1 MATYTLTVPRDV
13 WVNDACS
20 AVITPANENGGT
32 SGEMES
38 VRVLLSMSSSTEE
51 ENDPYS
57 QFDTELT
64 LDGWLDDKITFS
76 FRDFARSAYNY
87 GMDYITMQ
95 IVEEEEEE
103 EETEAEVE
111 GEAGIKT
118 IYLHGGIRPAET
130 IYPLTEY
137 RVAEGEDEQPVYFV
151 GKGLTLYGV
160 NENTCPPP
168 GNLHEEET
176 SALRTLKREGTE
188 SDNPLL
194 WYACASLPVG
204 SYRFTAPGGVTRVV
218 KVRALQE
225 PCEKIKARWTG
236 MFGFEKAWV
245 FEAGTEQLT
254 AEDNVDFYDM
264 ETIGYPHRSGYR
276 MTVTG
281 ISRGLT
287 MEQRRYLSDIGGA
300 NDLRV
305 DWIQDDLPARVG
317 SAPSVSLGG
326 YRFRCFRYILPVACC
341 FLMFHVK
348 QKK

>member
-76 FRDFARSAYNY
+76 FRDFARSAYSY

-95 IVEEEEEE
+95 IVEEEEA
-103 EETEAEVE
+103 EAEAEAE
-111 GEAGIKT
+111 GDIKT

-168 GNLHEEET
+168 GKSQEGKTN
-176 SALRTLKREGTE
+176 ALRTLKREGTE

-287 MEQRRYLSDIGGA
+287 MEQRRYLSDIGVA

-326 YRFRCFRYILPVACC
+326 TVSDVSVTFYLLHVA
-341 FLMFHVK
+341 F
-348 QKK
+348 

>member
-1 MATYTLTVPRDV
+1 MATYTLTVDPDV
-13 WVNDACS
+13 WVDDACF
-20 AVITPANENGGT
+20 AVITSLNGDEDT
-32 SGEMES
+32 SEEETES
-38 VRVLLSMSSSTEE
+38 VTVLLSMSSDTEGE

-64 LDGWLDDKITFS
+64 LDGWIDDKITFS

-87 GMDYITMQ
+87 GMNYITMQ
-95 IVEEEEEE
+95 IVEQEEEQEQAEE
-103 EETEAEVE
+103 
-111 GEAGIKT
+111 GGIKT
-118 IYLHGGIRPAET
+118 IYLHGGIRPGET

-137 RVAEGEDEQPVYFV
+137 RVAEAGDEQPVYFV
-151 GKGLTLYGV
+151 GKGLTLYGAGS
-160 NENTCPPP
+160 ENTCPPP
-168 GNLHEEET
+168 GNSQGEEI
-176 SALRTLKREGTE
+176 SALCTSKREGAG
-188 SDNPLL
+188 SDDPLL
-194 WYACASLPVG
+194 WYACTSLSVG
-204 SYRFTAPGGVTRVV
+204 SYRFTAPGGVSRLI

-245 FEAGTEQLT
+245 FEATTEQLT

-276 MTVTG
+276 MTVAG

-287 MEQRRYLSDIGGA
+287 MEQRRYLADIGVA

-326 YRFRCFRYILPVACC
+326 TVSDVSVTFYLLHVA
-341 FLMFHVK
+341 F
-348 QKK
+348 

>member
-13 WVNDACS
+13 WVDDACS
-20 AVITPANENGGT
+20 AVITPANENGE
-32 SGEMES
+32 EMES
-38 VRVLLSMSSSTEE
+38 VRVLLSMSSSTEEEEE

-64 LDGWLDDKITFS
+64 LDGWIDDQITFS

-87 GMDYITMQ
+87 GMDCITMQ
-95 IVEEEEEE
+95 IVEE
-103 EETEAEVE
+103 TE
-111 GEAGIKT
+111 GEAEAEGEADIKT

-137 RVAEGEDEQPVYFV
+137 RVAESEDKQPVYFV
-151 GKGLTLYGV
+151 GKGLTLYGTS
-160 NENTCPPP
+160 ENTCPPP
-168 GNLHEEET
+168 GNLREEKT
-176 SALRTLKREGTE
+176 GALRTLKREGTG
-188 SDNPLL
+188 SDDPLL

-204 SYRFTAPGGVTRVV
+204 SYRFTAPGGVSRLV

-254 AEDNVDFYDM
+254 AEDTIDFYDM

-287 MEQRRYLSDIGGA
+287 MEQRRYLSDIGVA

-326 YRFRCFRYILPVACC
+326 TVSDVSVTFYLLHVA
-341 FLMFHVK
+341 F
-348 QKK
+348 

>member
-1 MATYTLTVPRDV
+1 MATYTLTVDPDV
-13 WVNDACS
+13 WVDDACF
-20 AVITPANENGGT
+20 AVITSLNGDEDT
-32 SGEMES
+32 SEEETES
-38 VRVLLSMSSSTEE
+38 VRVLLSMASGAEGE

-64 LDGWLDDKITFS
+64 LDGWIDDKITFS
-76 FRDFARSAYNY
+76 FRDFARSAYGYN
-87 GMDYITMQ
+87 MDFITMQ
-95 IVEEEEEE
+95 IVEQEEEEA
-103 EETEAEVE
+103 EAEE
-111 GEAGIKT
+111 DGIKT
-118 IYLHGGIRPAET
+118 IYLHGGIRPTET

-137 RVAEGEDEQPVYFV
+137 RVAEAGDEQPVYFV
-151 GKGLTLYGV
+151 GKGLTLYGTS
-160 NENTCPPP
+160 NNTCHPP
-168 GNLHEEET
+168 GNIQEEET
-176 SALRTLKREGTE
+176 NTLRARKRRDADG
-188 SDNPLL
+188 DDDALL
-194 WYACASLPVG
+194 WYACTSLGVG
-204 SYRFTAPGGVTRVV
+204 SYRFTAPGGISRLI

-245 FEAGTEQLT
+245 FEASTEQLT

-287 MEQRRYLSDIGGA
+287 MEQRRYLVDIGVA

-326 YRFRCFRYILPVACC
+326 TLSDVSVTFYLLHVA
-341 FLMFHVK
+341 F
-348 QKK
+348 

>member
-1 MATYTLTVPRDV
+1 MATYTLTVDPDV
-13 WVNDACS
+13 WVDDACF
-20 AVITPANENGGT
+20 AVITTLNGDEDT
-32 SGEMES
+32 SEEETES
-38 VRVLLSMSSSTEE
+38 VRVLLSMASGAEGE

-64 LDGWLDDKITFS
+64 LDGWIDDKITFS
-76 FRDFARSAYNY
+76 FRDFARSAYGYN
-87 GMDYITMQ
+87 MDFITMQ
-95 IVEEEEEE
+95 IVEQEEEEA
-103 EETEAEVE
+103 EAEE
-111 GEAGIKT
+111 DGIKT
-118 IYLHGGIRPAET
+118 IYLHGGIRPTET

-137 RVAEGEDEQPVYFV
+137 RVAEAGDEQPVYFV
-151 GKGLTLYGV
+151 GKGLTLYGTS
-160 NENTCPPP
+160 NNTCHPP
-168 GNLHEEET
+168 GNIQEEET
-176 SALRTLKREGTE
+176 NTLRARKRRDADG
-188 SDNPLL
+188 DDDALL
-194 WYACASLPVG
+194 WYACTSLGVG
-204 SYRFTAPGGVTRVV
+204 SYRFTAPGGISRLI

-245 FEAGTEQLT
+245 FEASTEQLT

-287 MEQRRYLSDIGGA
+287 MEQRRYLVDIGVA

-326 YRFRCFRYILPVACC
+326 TLSDVSVTFYLLHVA
-341 FLMFHVK
+341 F
-348 QKK
+348 

>member
-1 MATYTLTVPRDV
+1 MATYTVTVPRDV
-13 WVNDACS
+13 WVDDACS
-20 AVITPANENGGT
+20 AVITPANGNGDT
-32 SGEMES
+32 SEEMES
-38 VRVLLSMSSSTEE
+38 VRVLLSMSSSVGEEEE

-64 LDGWLDDKITFS
+64 LDGWIDDRITFS
-76 FRDFARSAYNY
+76 FRDFARSAYSY

-95 IVEEEEEE
+95 IVEE
-103 EETEAEVE
+103 TEAEAE
-111 GEAGIKT
+111 EEAEADIKT

-137 RVAEGEDEQPVYFV
+137 RVRDAEDEQPVYFV
-151 GKGLTLYGV
+151 GKGLTLYGT
-160 NENTCPPP
+160 NNNTCPPP
-168 GNLHEEET
+168 GNIPE
-176 SALRTLKREGTE
+176 EGTSGALSSRGRRQAKE
-188 SDNPLL
+188 GDDPLL
-194 WYACASLPVG
+194 WYACTSLQVG
-204 SYRFTAPGGVTRVV
+204 SYRFTAPGGVSRLI

-245 FEAGTEQLT
+245 FEAAAEQLT
-254 AEDNVDFYDM
+254 AEDTVDFYDM

-281 ISRGLT
+281 ISRALT
-287 MEQRRYLSDIGGA
+287 MEQRRYLADIGVA

-317 SAPSVSLGG
+317 SAPSISLTGTVSDVSITFYL
-326 YRFRCFRYILPVACC
+326 LHVA
-341 FLMFHVK
+341 F
-348 QKK
+348 

>member
-1 MATYTLTVPRDV
+1 MATYTLTVDPDV
-13 WVNDACS
+13 WVDDACF
-20 AVITPANENGGT
+20 AVITSLNGDEDT
-32 SGEMES
+32 SEEETES
-38 VRVLLSMSSSTEE
+38 VSVLLSMSSDTEGE

-64 LDGWLDDKITFS
+64 LDGWIDDKITFS

-87 GMDYITMQ
+87 GMDFITMQ

-103 EETEAEVE
+103 E
-111 GEAGIKT
+111 GEKKT
-118 IYLHGGIRPAET
+118 IYLHGGIRPHET

-137 RVAEGEDEQPVYFV
+137 RVIDADEEQPVYFV
-151 GKGLTLYGV
+151 GKGLTLYGTS
-160 NENTCPPP
+160 NNTCHPP
-168 GNLHEEET
+168 GNIQEEET
-176 SALRTLKREGTE
+176 NTLRARKRRDADG
-188 SDNPLL
+188 DDDALL
-194 WYACASLPVG
+194 WYACTSLGVG
-204 SYRFTAPGGVTRVV
+204 SYRFTAPGGISRLI

-245 FEAGTEQLT
+245 FEATTEQLT

-287 MEQRRYLSDIGGA
+287 MEQRRYLADIGVA

-326 YRFRCFRYILPVACC
+326 TVSDVSVTFYLLHVA
-341 FLMFHVK
+341 F
-348 QKK
+348 

>member
-20 AVITPANENGGT
+20 AVITPADMNGDV
-32 SGEMES
+32 SEEMES
-38 VRVLLSMSSSTEE
+38 VRVLLSMSSSTEEEEEE

-64 LDGWLDDKITFS
+64 LDGWIDDQITFS
-76 FRDFARSAYNY
+76 FRDFARSAYSY

-103 EETEAEVE
+103 EEAEE
-111 GEAGIKT
+111 KEEEDIKT

-137 RVAEGEDEQPVYFV
+137 RVAESEDEQPVYFV
-151 GKGLTLYGV
+151 GKGLTLYGTS
-160 NENTCPPP
+160 ENTCPPP
-168 GNLHEEET
+168 ENSQKEKT
-176 SALRTLKREGTE
+176 NALRTSKREGTE
-188 SDNPLL
+188 SDDPLL

-204 SYRFTAPGGVTRVV
+204 SYRFTAPGGVSRLV

-245 FEAGTEQLT
+245 FEAWTEQLT

-287 MEQRRYLSDIGGA
+287 MEQRRYLSDIGVA

-305 DWIQDDLPARVG
+305 DWIQDDLPARAG

-326 YRFRCFRYILPVACC
+326 TVSDISITFYLLHVA
-341 FLMFHVK
+341 F
-348 QKK
+348 